1 VYEIAA
7 RFASQ
12 SSGSPIEPAPA
23 PNNPL
28 APKPTQAPPRA
39 IAAPSFAPLSQRRST
54 PPVVIV
60 PPAVRETFEAYTQ
73 DQLKLQGLFNIPLD
87 LLCLID
93 RDGTFAE
100 LSPSWTHA
108 LGWSTEELR
117 DRSWSQ
123 WVHPHDLQSSYL
135 HLNTL
140 LNQRGSQNNT
150 SFENR
155 LRHRDGS
162 YRWYKWTLTPGD
174 LGKDA
179 LYGFARD
186 ITEQKANS
194 FTLFERESE
203 FYQLAENLRDVF
215 WIYDPIADKQLYV
228 SPSYERVWGRS
239 CESLYANPESLKGA
253 IHPEDQAYVHTQ
265 QSQAKD
271 GRTDLQYRI
280 VQPNGEI
287 RWIHDRSFPL
297 KDGLGR
303 VYRFIGV
310 AEDISDQRQAEQECD
325 RLFQELSSQN
335 QDLESQVALRT
346 TELRQ
351 SEERFRAIF
360 EQAAVG
366 ISLVSPEGK
375 FTTVNQRF
383 CDLLG
388 YSEAELMGMTF
399 QEITEPDHLAADLTQ
414 YEKLL
419 AGEITSFDIEKRFI
433 RKDGRY
439 QWATLTVSGVYDA
452 SGKMSYDIG
461 VLQDITDRKNAE
473 ADVLTALVKAQELN
487 ELKSRVISM
496 ISHEYRTPLTIV
508 QTSLD
513 LLEHYGETWEPGRLA
528 VHFDRIKTA
537 VGDLN
542 ALVNDVLFFNKA
554 ETDRLDFRPR
564 AIDVEAAV
572 RDVFDAMAASDHQ
585 AHPLELDYQGSAS
598 HLWIDAKLL
607 RQILSNLLSNAQKY
621 SPNGSPIACQVR
633 TEADR
638 LAMTITDQGIGIPE
652 EDKPY
657 LFESFH
663 RATNAQT
670 LPGTGLGLA
679 IVKKCIEAH
688 GGQIQITS
696 QLDRGTTIAIE
707 LPNSP
712 PLPLA
717 FG

>member
-1 VYEIAA
+1 MYEIAA
-7 RFASQ
+7 RSPASL
-12 SSGSPIEPAPA
+12 P
-23 PNNPL
+23 
-28 APKPTQAPPRA
+28 
-39 IAAPSFAPLSQRRST
+39 AAPRPATPLPLSERQRLSRSAR
-54 PPVVIV
+54 PPVFV
-60 PPAVRETFEAYTQ
+60 PPAVRDSFETYTH
-73 DQLKLQGLFNIPLD
+73 DQVKLQGRFNIPLD

-123 WVHPHDLQSSYL
+123 WVHPHDIQSSYL

-140 LNQRGSQNNT
+140 LNQRGSKNST
-150 SFENR
+150 TFENR

-162 YRWYKWTLTPGD
+162 YRWYQWRLSLDD
-174 LGKDA
+174 LGQDV

-194 FTLFERESE
+194 FSLFERESE

-239 CESLYANPESLKGA
+239 CESLYANPESIKGA

-280 VQPNGEI
+280 IQPNGDI

-335 QDLESQVALRT
+335 QTLESQIALRT

-399 QEITEPDHLAADLTQ
+399 QEITEPDHLAADLSQ

-419 AGEITSFDIEKRFI
+419 AGEIASFDIEKRFI

-452 SGKMSYDIG
+452 TGKMTYDIG
-461 VLQDITDRKNAE
+461 VLQDITDRKTAE
-473 ADVLTALVKAQELN
+473 VGVMSALVKAQELN

-513 LLEHYGETWEPGRLA
+513 LLEYYGATWEPDRLA
-528 VHFDRIKTA
+528 VHFERIKTA
-537 VGDLN
+537 VADLN

-572 RDVFDAMAASDHQ
+572 RDVFEAMTASDHND
-585 AHPLELDYQGSAS
+585 HPLDLDYEGSTS

-607 RQILSNLLSNAQKY
+607 RQILANLLSNAQKY
-621 SPNGSPIACQVR
+621 SPSGSSIRCKVR
-633 TEADR
+633 TDADR
-638 LAMTITDQGIGIPE
+638 LSITITDQGIGIPE
-652 EDKPY
+652 EDQPY

-688 GGQIQITS
+688 GGEIQVTS
-696 QLDRGTTIAIE
+696 QLDRGTTIDITI
-707 LPNSP
+707 PNSP

>member
-7 RFASQ
+7 R
-12 SSGSPIEPAPA
+12 SSDLPR
-23 PNNPL
+23 PL
-28 APKPTQAPPRA
+28 APRSAP
-39 IAAPSFAPLSQRRST
+39 IPLSERQRLSRSER
-54 PPVVIV
+54 PPIFV
-60 PPAVRETFEAYTQ
+60 PPAVRDSFEAYTH
-73 DQLKLQGLFNIPLD
+73 DQVKLQGRFNIPLD
-87 LLCLID
+87 LLCLLD

-117 DRSWSQ
+117 DRSWGQ
-123 WVHPHDLQSSYL
+123 WVHPHDIQSSYL

-140 LNQRGSQNNT
+140 LNQRGSQNIT
-150 SFENR
+150 TFESR
-155 LRHRDGS
+155 LRHRNGS
-162 YRWYKWTLTPGD
+162 YRWYQWRLSLDD
-174 LGKDA
+174 LGQDV

-194 FTLFERESE
+194 FSLFERESE

-239 CESLYANPESLKGA
+239 CESLYANPESIKQA
-253 IHPEDQAYVHTQ
+253 IHPEEQAYVQTQ

-271 GRTDLQYRI
+271 GRTDLEYRI

-297 KDGLGR
+297 KDSLGR

-325 RLFQELSSQN
+325 RLFQKLSSQN
-335 QDLESQVALRT
+335 HTLESQIALRT

-399 QEITEPDHLAADLTQ
+399 QEITEPDYLAADLSQ

-419 AGEITSFDIEKRFI
+419 AREITSFDIEKRFI
-433 RKDGRY
+433 RKDGGY
-439 QWATLTVSGVYDA
+439 QWATLTVSGVYDP
-452 SGKMSYDIG
+452 SGNMTYDIG
-461 VLQDITDRKNAE
+461 VLQDITDRKTAE
-473 ADVLTALVKAQELN
+473 AGVMSALVKAQELN

-513 LLEHYGETWEPGRLA
+513 LLEHYGATWEPDRLT

-542 ALVNDVLFFNKA
+542 ALVDDVLFFNKA

-572 RDVFDAMAASDHQ
+572 RDVFEAMTSSDGE
-585 AHPLELDYQGSAS
+585 AHPMELRVTAVTS

-621 SPNGSPIACQVR
+621 SPTGRPIHCDVI
-633 TEADR
+633 TDADR
-638 LAMTITDQGIGIPE
+638 LCITIADQGIGIPE
-652 EDKPY
+652 EDQPY

-688 GGQIQITS
+688 GGEIQLTS
-696 QLDRGTTIAIE
+696 QLDRGTTIAIVI
-707 LPNSP
+707 PNSP